1 MNKIQNET
9 INIVPFSQVKEKK
22 YEYIGEDLP
31 ILSLKA
37 KNKIVVD
44 KSDILEM
51 DSSEIELDW
60 DIESELDDKEY
71 ADVVERVIEDEI
83 KNWEWP
89 DFVISRKFY
98 AR

>member
-51 DSSEIELDW
+51 DSSEIELD
-60 DIESELDDKEY
+60 
-71 ADVVERVIEDEI
+71 
-83 KNWEWP
+83 
-89 DFVISRKFY
+89 
-98 AR
+98 